1 MSVST
6 AVVPVFSS
14 EVYLVSVALTQPE
27 LSWWVLGPAAAVGQ
41 LVGKTVHYLAARGAL
56 RIPRL
61 LRRGQ
66 HRPDGATLRRLRAAC
81 TRHRLSGATTVF
93 ASGLVGL
100 PPFTLVAPAA
110 GLLKAPLAV
119 WVPAA
124 TVGRLIRF
132 CLLAALPG
140 LLHLGILPLDW
151 PPW

>member
-14 EVYLVSVALTQPE
+14 EMYLVGVALAQPE

-41 LVGKTVHYLAARGAL
+41 LVGKTVHYLAARGVL
-56 RIPRL
+56 RLPRL
-61 LRRGQ
+61 LRRYRN
-66 HRPDGATLRRLRAAC
+66 RPDGETLRRLQAAC

-110 GLLKAPLAV
+110 GLLKAPLTV
-119 WVPAA
+119 WAPAA
-124 TVGRLIRF
+124 TAGRLIRF

-140 LLHLGILPLDW
+140 LLHLGTLPFGWSLR
-151 PPW
+151 